1 MILEN
6 FIKLYESSFRENW
19 DLPALTDYNE
29 QRTLT
34 YEDVAREIAKLHI
47 LFRHCQIRRGD
58 KIALVGKNTSNWC
71 IAFMATVSY
80 EKGRF
85 CPVRKRSFS
94 VRRKPS
100 QAHCVRQPFPF
111 LASQSSPRPGEVVP
125 LRGSFLPSVGQRERS
140 SPFGGAGAGAPERVC
155 SLPLGKLASR
165 SDD

>member
-1 MILEN
+1 MIPEN

-34 YEDVAREIAKLHI
+34 YEDMAREIAKLHI

-80 EKGRF
+80 GAILVPILQEFNPHDIHHIINHSDSVLLFVGDHIWENFFTRF
-85 CPVRKRSFS
+85 
-94 VRRKPS
+94 
-100 QAHCVRQPFPF
+100 
-111 LASQSSPRPGEVVP
+111 
-125 LRGSFLPSVGQRERS
+125 FLPRATRWRGDCQVFAGDETEIQSYLSER
-140 SPFGGAGAGAPERVC
+140 FQ
-155 SLPLGKLASR
+155 
-165 SDD
+165 

>member
-1 MILEN
+1 MIPEN

-34 YEDVAREIAKLHI
+34 YEDMAREIAKLHI

-80 EKGRF
+80 GAILVPILQEF
-85 CPVRKRSFS
+85 NPHDIHHIINHSDS
-94 VRRKPS
+94 VLL
-100 QAHCVRQPFPF
+100 F
-111 LASQSSPRPGEVVP
+111 
-125 LRGSFLPSVGQRERS
+125 VG
-140 SPFGGAGAGAPERVC
+140 
-155 SLPLGKLASR
+155 
-165 SDD
+165 DHIW